1 MTRRE
6 AGFTLIEIAIVVVI
20 IGLLLGGILTAR
32 EMIRGARVHSL
43 ANRGSAVKAA
53 ILGFGDRFSALPGDY
68 AGAASNLPGMAN
80 LSDHCAGAAGKRGPG
95 NGDGNN
101 RIGGLPE
108 REEDL
113 HSGCKRAD
121 ELAFAWRHLVAAGF
135 LAGSFDG
142 KGEGVDEAEFN
153 CRASTC
159 PANPYNGGMLLF
171 FNHQQYTNDF
181 EDPRADG
188 TTNQLSSGRNIPV
201 EVIAELDRKIDDGDP
216 ATGSFRIADFFVGGR
231 GGAGKTRI
239 DACANDVNTTSNIV
253 TWNIGGLNPD
263 CGGIFLF

>member
-1 MTRRE
+1 MTRKE

-20 IGLLLGGILTAR
+20 IGLLLGGILTAH
-32 EMIRGARVHSL
+32 EMIRGARMHGL
-43 ANRGSAVKAA
+43 ANQGSAVKAA
-53 ILGFGDRFSALPGDY
+53 ILGFSDRFHALPGDSPN
-68 AGAASNLPGMAN
+68 ASANLPGLAN
-80 LSDHCAGAAGKRGPG
+80 LADRCAGAAGKRGPG

-101 RIGGLPE
+101 RIGGPPE
-108 REEDL
+108 LAEDP

-121 ELAFAWRHLVAAGF
+121 ELAFAWRHLSAAGF

-159 PANPYNGGMLLF
+159 PTNPYNGGMLLF
-171 FNHQQYTNDF
+171 FNHQQFTNDF
-181 EDPRADG
+181 EDPRDDG
-188 TTNQLSSGRNIPV
+188 ATNQLSSGRNIPV

-216 ATGSFRIADFFVGGR
+216 AAGSFRIADFFVAGR
-231 GGAGKTRI
+231 GAAGMTRI
-239 DACANDVNTTSNIV
+239 NACANDVNTTTNIV
-253 TWNIGGLNPD
+253 SWNIGGKNPD